1 MMENSF
7 RPMRRK
13 RQQLT
18 DEQCDQILQRA
29 TYGVLCVLGDN
40 DYPYG
45 VPVNYV
51 YHDGKLYFHTAVT
64 GHKVD
69 AMRNHD
75 KVSMTVVDK
84 DDVVREE
91 YTTYFRSVIIFGHVR
106 FLENEQE
113 KRQAC
118 VWLGQH
124 FNPGDDEGLKHEM
137 DKGFSHLHMVEI
149 SIDHMTGKEAI
160 ELVRMRPKA

>member
-1 MMENSF
+1 MENSF

-18 DEQCDQILQRA
+18 DEQCEQILQRA

-51 YHDGKLYFHTAVT
+51 YHNG
-64 GHKVD
+64 
-69 AMRNHD
+69 
-75 KVSMTVVDK
+75 
-84 DDVVREE
+84 
-91 YTTYFRSVIIFGHVR
+91 TYFRSVIIFGHVR
-106 FLENEQE
+106 FLEDEQE

-160 ELVRMRPKA
+160 ELVRMRSKA